1 MKIDVKTRKRQ
12 YILKRNAPS
21 EIISSHFFFALEE
34 VFFALGVASTGH

>member
-1 MKIDVKTRKRQ
+1 MKIDVKTQ

-21 EIISSHFFFALEE
+21 EIISSHSVFALEQ